1 MIPEKDGASYQL
13 FQFMTVFMQEPH
25 DKDLVKRCLKGDQ
38 KAFEML
44 LDRYQKP
51 VYNLA
56 LRMVND
62 IDDAADLTQTVF
74 IKAYEKFSSYNDRFK
89 FYSWLYKIAVNTSLN
104 FVEKNKRQ
112 DLLGDRDVLQ
122 GSPLEEEIESL
133 ERVEKLEEAILELRP
148 EYRIVIVLRHFHDLS
163 YDEMGI
169 ILDIPE
175 KTVKSRLFAARQM
188 LKDLLS
194 KSGLME

>member
-1 MIPEKDGASYQL
+1 
-13 FQFMTVFMQEPH
+13 
-25 DKDLVKRCLKGDQ
+25 
-38 KAFEML
+38 ML

-51 VYNLA
+51 IYNVA
-56 LRMVND
+56 LRMVNN

-74 IKAYEKFSSYNDRFK
+74 IRAYEKLNSYNDRYE
-89 FYSWLYKIAVNTSLN
+89 FYSWLYRIAVNTSLN

-122 GSPLEEEIESL
+122 GSDVEDELESR

-163 YDEMGI
+163 YDEMGT

-175 KTVKSRLFAARQM
+175 KTVKSRLFSARQL
-188 LKDLLS
+188 LKGLLL
-194 KSGLME
+194 KSGLMLKIGSIRSR

>member
-1 MIPEKDGASYQL
+1 
-13 FQFMTVFMQEPH
+13 
-25 DKDLVKRCLKGDQ
+25 
-38 KAFEML
+38 ML

-51 VYNLA
+51 IYNLA
-56 LRMVND
+56 FRMVNN

-74 IKAYEKFSSYNDRFK
+74 IKAYEKLNSYNDRYK
-89 FYSWLYKIAVNTSLN
+89 FYSWLYRIAVNTSLN

-112 DLLGDRDVLQ
+112 DLLGDREVLQ
-122 GSPLEEEIESL
+122 GSLVEEELESL

-163 YDEMGI
+163 YDEMGT

-175 KTVKSRLFAARQM
+175 KTVKSRLFSARQL
-188 LKDLLS
+188 LKGLLL

>member
-1 MIPEKDGASYQL
+1 
-13 FQFMTVFMQEPH
+13 
-25 DKDLVKRCLKGDQ
+25 
-38 KAFEML
+38 ML

-51 VYNLA
+51 IYNVA
-56 LRMVND
+56 LQMVNN

-74 IKAYEKFSSYNDRFK
+74 IKAYEKLNSYNDRYK
-89 FYSWLYKIAVNTSLN
+89 FYSWLYRIAVNTSLN

-112 DLLGDRDVLQ
+112 ELLGDRDVLQ
-122 GSPLEEEIESL
+122 GSLVEDELESL
-133 ERVEKLEEAILELRP
+133 ERVEKLQEAILELRP

-163 YDEMGI
+163 YDEMGT

-188 LKDLLS
+188 LKDLLL

>member
-1 MIPEKDGASYQL
+1 
-13 FQFMTVFMQEPH
+13 
-25 DKDLVKRCLKGDQ
+25 
-38 KAFEML
+38 ML

-51 VYNLA
+51 IYNVA
-56 LRMVND
+56 LRMVNN

-74 IKAYEKFSSYNDRFK
+74 IKAYEKLNSYNDRFE
-89 FYSWLYKIAVNTSLN
+89 FYSWLYRIAVNTSLN

-112 DLLGDRDVLQ
+112 DLLGDRDVFQ
-122 GSPLEEEIESL
+122 GSDVEDELESL
-133 ERVEKLEEAILELRP
+133 ERVEKLEEAILELAP

-163 YDEMGI
+163 YNEMGT

-175 KTVKSRLFAARQM
+175 KTVKSRLFAARQL
-188 LKDLLS
+188 LKGLLL

>member
-1 MIPEKDGASYQL
+1 
-13 FQFMTVFMQEPH
+13 
-25 DKDLVKRCLKGDQ
+25 
-38 KAFEML
+38 ML

-51 VYNLA
+51 IYNLA
-56 LRMVND
+56 FRMVNN

-74 IKAYEKFSSYNDRFK
+74 IKAYEKLKSYNDRYE
-89 FYSWLYKIAVNTSLN
+89 FYSWLYRIAVNTSLN

-122 GSPLEEEIESL
+122 GSDVEDELESM

-163 YDEMGI
+163 YDEMGT

-175 KTVKSRLFAARQM
+175 KTVKSRLFSARQL
-188 LKDLLS
+188 LKGLLL

>member
-1 MIPEKDGASYQL
+1 
-13 FQFMTVFMQEPH
+13 
-25 DKDLVKRCLKGDQ
+25 
-38 KAFEML
+38 ML

-51 VYNLA
+51 IYNVA
-56 LRMVND
+56 FRMVNN

-74 IKAYEKFSSYNDRFK
+74 IRAYEKLNSYNDRYE
-89 FYSWLYKIAVNTSLN
+89 FYSWLYRIAVNTSLN

-122 GSPLEEEIESL
+122 GSDVENELESR
-133 ERVEKLEEAILELRP
+133 ERVEKLEEAILELRA

-163 YDEMGI
+163 YDEMGT

-175 KTVKSRLFAARQM
+175 KTVKSRLFSARQL
-188 LKDLLS
+188 LKGLLL

>member
-1 MIPEKDGASYQL
+1 MPEL
-13 FQFMTVFMQEPH
+13 H

-51 VYNLA
+51 IYNLA
-56 LRMVND
+56 FRMVNN

-74 IKAYEKFSSYNDRFK
+74 IKAYEKLKSYNDRYE
-89 FYSWLYKIAVNTSLN
+89 FYSWLYRIAVNTSLN

-122 GSPLEEEIESL
+122 GSDVEDELESM

-163 YDEMGI
+163 YDEMGT

-175 KTVKSRLFAARQM
+175 KTVKSRLFSARQL
-188 LKDLLS
+188 LKGLLL